1 MNLESE
7 KQAKELPNGGAL
19 VDEKGNVTSPK
30 QGGYAFGRS
39 HKESGIKAINKAT
52 NQPIEFEG
60 GEVIITKPAVE
71 DQELREFE
79 GEMLTNR
86 EILSRINESGG
97 GVSFA
102 EKGAEIPTEI
112 SCYGKSFKFGGENL
126 TDYEITQKISSC
138 GCNHNPEYADGGETK
153 PNNISEKMLSDIA
166 WLVDLQY
173 KKQNKLPSGG
183 WDINLFK
190 SSFFNKV
197 KKLDQSAA
205 TDVLNELKR
214 QEEEKGVKPVF
225 SSNHKI
231 WDNYEKSVIKTE
243 NNSEII
249 VLKNGDK
256 NFVSSQI
263 YEITGDDFL
272 TGEFYNLEGNPNQLD
287 TGRPF
292 YHKAS
297 GKVFVVKNDTENL
310 KSAPKYNVGNI
321 VSYKSGDLEV
331 EDWIGK
337 VAKVVDLGN
346 EYAYRINAYS
356 KTFPIMFDGENTNE
370 KYEAVLRKPF
380 VNDFENVRSKY
391 ENQYLDKL
399 SMTYEIDE
407 PSYRMISVFKSAF
420 PELAVKQIIDLA
432 DKIANYDN
440 KKRDLSAIAE
450 AINYLSQ
457 DWTDFDRTKAEKET
471 IQRLEAFGIID
482 KENNESNISSE
493 KPLSRDDF
501 FKTYIAA
508 HKDIRSKSEA
518 EKEAIKKMILR
529 DGFFEGMNVNAVP
542 ISESAVKSENLVDNW
557 TQYKKGDYIYLLKSS
572 GVVNS
577 TNGLITKEGYKPTES
592 EVVKIKFDGQ
602 SIYEAYSNQ
611 FYNNPNSYTKKDI
624 ENLTK
629 KIFEID
635 SKTGFLSQRKSKM
648 FSEYKTFSSLAENYY
663 RNKFDSENQEFTDA
677 VEDLIK
683 NLDYKTYDLVAT
695 NAGGVLVV
703 SDKNQTENGDY
714 KNIAFVYENGDI
726 KYFEDNLPES
736 VISFVESFST
746 KPPQSELSKIKEI
759 ANAFPNISIHKMEKS
774 EPITE
779 LKISSENPLSTQLQR
794 ATGDYW
800 NMHDFQN
807 IDNIPGRLDEMRPF
821 VHIKT
826 GKKFVVVNNID
837 SKDISL
843 NLTSYKNPYE
853 INRAIEALLDSIG
866 NDENFTPDQKQFI
879 ANYSGYGGLEKYGS
893 FSDNELKGL
902 LYEYFTPDEIVK
914 KMWALAYKYGFG
926 VVNNPVIL
934 EPSVGT
940 GNFLK
945 YAPDNS
951 DIYGNEINRYSKR
964 ICEILYPKAKIT
976 LQPFEKNF
984 IERNLTI
991 KNKIDKLQ
999 KYDLVIGNPPYG
1011 QANSKFMAMGEGDYT
1026 KARNFTEYFITRGL
1040 DLCKS
1045 GGLLIFVVGAEQYN
1059 GGTLF
1064 LDSGISEVK
1073 KAIAQKAQLV
1083 DAYRLPTKVFE
1094 RTGVA
1099 SEIIVFKKN

>member
-102 EKGAEIPTEI
+102 EKCAEIPTEI
-112 SCYGKSFKFGGENL
+112 SCYGKYFKFGGENL

-205 TDVLNELKR
+205 TNVLNELKR

-407 PSYRMISVFKSAF
+407 PSYRMISGFKSVF
-420 PELAVKQIIDLA
+420 PEISVKQVIDLA

-440 KKRDLSAIAE
+440 KKRDVSAIAE

-457 DWTDFDRTKAEKET
+457 DWTDFDRTFPVKET

-482 KENNESNISSE
+482 KEPKITETKEDFLLSQNEYLEKARNLDTYPIKDELWERNQKGLHRQEVRKAIE
-493 KPLSRDDF
+493 KPTQWQGSNEP
-501 FKTYIAA
+501 
-508 HKDIRSKSEA
+508 SK
-518 EKEAIKKMILR
+518 M
-529 DGFFEGMNVNAVP
+529 VNAILNGK
-542 ISESAVKSENLVDNW
+542 ISRNEALNVIKSTGLYPTDEILNL
-557 TQYKKGDYIYLLKSS
+557 
-572 GVVNS
+572 
-577 TNGLITKEGYKPTES
+577 KEEH
-592 EVVKIKFDGQ
+592 
-602 SIYEAYSNQ
+602 N
-611 FYNNPNSYTKKDI
+611 
-624 ENLTK
+624 
-629 KIFEID
+629 
-635 SKTGFLSQRKSKM
+635 R
-648 FSEYKTFSSLAENYY
+648 
-663 RNKFDSENQEFTDA
+663 
-677 VEDLIK
+677 
-683 NLDYKTYDLVAT
+683 KTYDLVAT
-695 NAGGVLVV
+695 NAGGALVV

-736 VISFVESFST
+736 VISFVESFSK
-746 KPPQSELSKIKEI
+746 KPPQSELSKIQEI

-794 ATGDYW
+794 ATGDHW